1 MAISHGDLAADGVEA
16 SGLDIGEDIR
26 WKENHFY
33 RTVDGKINEHCPA
46 GGRPSIVD
54 RTQPEELTVP
64 IYQTAHYQVRL
75 DAVDRVKT
83 AIEEFV
89 GYVTENEPGSRL
101 YSAWQEV
108 EDPTKFVHLFIFED
122 EAAHQAHGRSAAV
135 RKFEDVYKP
144 ELTAGP
150 VVFTDYKL
158 VAANTR

>member
-1 MAISHGDLAADGVEA
+1 VTQLAIFDCDGVLID
-16 SGLDIGEDIR
+16 SDQ
-26 WKENHFY
+26 NPFY
-33 RTVDGKINEHCPA
+33 RVVNASSPYSGRQAAPA
-46 GGRPSIVD
+46 FHSRRNTNCGAAM
-54 RTQPEELTVP
+54 P

-89 GYVTENEPGSRL
+89 RYVTENEPGSRL

-122 EAAHQAHGRSAAV
+122 EAAHEAHGRSAAV
-135 RKFEDVYKP
+135 TAFEDVYKP

-150 VVFTDYKL
+150 VVFTDYEL
-158 VAANTR
+158 VATNTP